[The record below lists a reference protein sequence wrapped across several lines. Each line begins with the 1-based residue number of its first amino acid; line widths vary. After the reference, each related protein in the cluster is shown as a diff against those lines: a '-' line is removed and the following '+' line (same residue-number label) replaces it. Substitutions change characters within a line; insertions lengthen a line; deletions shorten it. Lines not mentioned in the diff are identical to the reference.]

1 MNKKYIFKSPNLKHY
16 THAFFTKHG
25 GVSSGIYNS
34 LNCGLSSNDKKVN
47 IKKNR
52 EIISKYFKFDINSLV
67 VANQFHSNKVFI
79 IKEKKENLK
88 CDSVISLSKKIT
100 LGVLSA
106 DCCPILVGHKNKL
119 IFATIH
125 VGWKGLLN
133 GIIEN
138 FAKQIDSLN
147 INASDLFFALGPCIS
162 KNSYEVDL
170 NFKKKFLYHD
180 LKSSYFFINKKNNKF
195 FFNLRGYI
203 SYKLKKLG
211 YLNIW
216 ASRLDT
222 YKKNNIFFSY
232 RFSCHHNFSDYG
244 RMLSIIKY

>member
-1 MNKKYIFKSPNLKHY
+1 MNKKYFFKSPNLKHY
-16 THAFFTKHG
+16 THAFFTKNG

-47 IKKNR
+47 IKKNS
-52 EIISKYFKFDINSLV
+52 EIISKYFKFDVNSLV

-125 VGWKGLLN
+125 VGWKGL
-133 GIIEN
+133 
-138 FAKQIDSLN
+138 
-147 INASDLFFALGPCIS
+147 
-162 KNSYEVDL
+162 
-170 NFKKKFLYHD
+170 
-180 LKSSYFFINKKNNKF
+180 
-195 FFNLRGYI
+195 
-203 SYKLKKLG
+203 
-211 YLNIW
+211 
-216 ASRLDT
+216 
-222 YKKNNIFFSY
+222 
-232 RFSCHHNFSDYG
+232 
-244 RMLSIIKY
+244 